1 MYARIEPARV
11 AAPALLLLVCVVY
24 ANALGASFQF
34 DDFQMIVDNPR
45 VHGLDAW
52 WASLPGI
59 RPLLKL
65 SYALNWT
72 LSAAPR
78 GWHAFNLGVHVLN
91 TWLVLVLARR
101 WQRDL
106 WPAPA
111 YDSRIVPWAAAAL
124 FALHPATT
132 EAVTYLSG
140 RSISLM
146 ATFYLAAF
154 IAHRRAE
161 ESDRATA
168 WRALAAGLFA
178 LALGVRE
185 TAVTLPV
192 ALLLYACF
200 RGQRWRDALA
210 GLRMQGVVLLLGLVA
225 SALTPGYRA
234 FFGWSLLTRGLGPQL
249 AGQLQAHGYLAGQ
262 ALLALPSNIDPDVRV
277 PDRLDLPS
285 LMVALVLLALPWIA
299 WRTRLRAPWLGF
311 GLLWYLLQLAPSNSL
326 LPRFDLANDRHLYLA
341 LPGLALVVAGA
352 LAALRPRALAVI
364 VLTAMLALLA
374 IGTHRRNDDYRSELA
389 LWQATVRVSPHKA
402 RPWLNLG
409 YARQQVG
416 DRDGAIAAYRCALE
430 RDPAYA
436 QAAINLGALGGGEGD
451 DVSPGRSDPCA
462 IVDEAR

>member
-1 MYARIEPARV
+1 MRARIEPARV
-11 AAPALLLLVCVVY
+11 AALALLLLVCAVY
-24 ANALGASFQF
+24 VNALEASFQF

-65 SYALNWT
+65 SYAVNWT
-72 LSAAPR
+72 LSVAPW

-91 TWLVLVLARR
+91 TWLVLVLARC
-101 WQRDL
+101 WLRDL

-111 YDSRIVPWAAAAL
+111 HHRQLVPWAVAAL
-124 FALHPATT
+124 FALHPAAT

-154 IAHRRAE
+154 IVHRRAE
-161 ESDRATA
+161 QSTHATA
-168 WRALAAGLFA
+168 WRALAAGLFM

-192 ALLLYACF
+192 ALLLYACL
-200 RGQRWRDALA
+200 RGQRWQDALA
-210 GLRMQGVVLLLGLVA
+210 GLRMQGAVLVLGAVA
-225 SALTPGYRA
+225 AVLTPGYRA
-234 FFGWSLLTRGLGPQL
+234 FFGWSLLTRGLGAQL

-262 ALLALPSNIDPDVRV
+262 ALLAGHANIDPDVRI
-277 PDRLDLPS
+277 PAQLDLSS
-285 LMVALVLLALPWIA
+285 LVAALVLLAIPWIA

-341 LPGLALVVAGA
+341 LPGLALVAAGA
-352 LAALRPRALAVI
+352 LAALRPAALAP
-364 VLTAMLALLA
+364 VLLTSILVLMAVD
-374 IGTHRRNDDYRSELA
+374 THRRNGDYRSELA
-389 LWQATVRVSPHKA
+389 LWQATVRASPQKA

-416 DRDGAIAAYRCALE
+416 DRDGAIAAYRCALV

-436 QAAINLGALGGGEGD
+436 QAAINLGALGGGDGQAI
-451 DVSPGRSDPCA
+451 SRGRKDPC
-462 IVDEAR
+462 IVDGDAR

>member
-1 MYARIEPARV
+1 MHARIEPARV
-11 AAPALLLLVCVVY
+11 AALALWILVGTVY

-65 SYALNWT
+65 SYAVNWT
-72 LSAAPR
+72 LSPAPW
-78 GWHAFNLGVHVLN
+78 GWHAFNLVVHLLN
-91 TWLVLVLARR
+91 TWLVLVLARCWR
-101 WQRDL
+101 RDL

-111 YDSRIVPWAAAAL
+111 YGSRFVPWAVAAL

-140 RSISLM
+140 RSISLA
-146 ATFYLAAF
+146 ATFYVAAF

-161 ESDRATA
+161 QSARTTA

-192 ALLLYACF
+192 ALLLYAFF
-200 RGQRWRDALA
+200 RGQRWREALA
-210 GLRMQGVVLLLGLVA
+210 SLRMQGAVLGLGLVA
-225 SALTPGYRA
+225 LVLTPGYRA
-234 FFGWSLLTRGLGPQL
+234 FFGWSLLTRDLGQQL
-249 AGQLQAHGYLAGQ
+249 LGQLQAHAYLAGR
-262 ALLALPSNIDPDVRV
+262 ALLALHANIDPDVRM
-277 PDRLDLPS
+277 PDQPDPSS
-285 LMVALVLLALPWIA
+285 LMVVLALLALPWVA
-299 WRTRLRAPWLGF
+299 WRTRRRAPWLGF

-341 LPGLALVVAGA
+341 LPGLALVLAGA
-352 LAALRPRALAVI
+352 FAALRRPALAPVL
-364 VLTAMLALLA
+364 LTAILALMA
-374 IGTHRRNDDYRSELA
+374 VDTHRRNDDYRSELA
-389 LWQATVRVSPHKA
+389 LWQATVRASPQKA

-409 YARQQVG
+409 YARQQAG

-430 RDPAYA
+430 RDPGYG
-436 QAAINLGALGGGEGD
+436 QAAINLGALGEEGGRGTAAD
-451 DVSPGRSDPCA
+451 RKDFCA
-462 IVDEAR
+462 THDGG